1 VPNSGAW
8 SRDLGVRDANGTPYV
23 RVGSAPTT
31 GQYTVSSGVYTFA
44 AADVGK
50 TAYISFQYTATSTTA
65 PRLDIMNVQMGYAP
79 SFAIDFYLPYQ
90 GKQLIITA
98 GNCVSDKFSLA
109 TKQDDFMIPEF
120 DFSLYADTNGK
131 LLSMSMPDR

>member
-1 VPNSGAW
+1 MRTAPRTCAS
-8 SRDLGVRDANGTPYV
+8 
-23 RVGSAPTT
+23 GSAPTT

-98 GNCVSDKFSLA
+98 GNVRVRQAVSLA

-120 DFSLYADTNGK
+120 DFSLYADANGK